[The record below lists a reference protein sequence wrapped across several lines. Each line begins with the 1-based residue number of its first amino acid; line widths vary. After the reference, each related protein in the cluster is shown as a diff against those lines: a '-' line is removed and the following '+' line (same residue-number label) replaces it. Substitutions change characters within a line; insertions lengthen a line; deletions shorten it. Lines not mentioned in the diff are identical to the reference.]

1 MTDRERQLEAE
12 VAWLRYGS
20 KRMNLVLR
28 EPNTVWNKS
37 EEGEDGSESGDEE
50 KEGKP
55 EFNHVIVCG

>member
-1 MTDRERQLEAE
+1 MKWRVSE
-12 VAWLRYGS
+12 
-20 KRMNLVLR
+20 RMNLVLR
-28 EPNTVWNKS
+28 ERNTVWNKS